1 MSTQYLGFV
10 GVDQYLAL
18 PREAQTF
25 LMKPLIPMGGACLLY
40 GAPKLG
46 KSYLGIQLALAI
58 SGQTP
63 DFMGFPVTRPGKVL
77 YLQLDTPRSVWAQRF
92 QDMISKGNLKYDSNT
107 LLLGDRETFEHF
119 PFDILQPA
127 HMKELNLYCQI
138 NQPVAVVVD
147 TLRELHSGDEDNSTT
162 ARNVIANLVGA
173 TSPAALILISHDRKP
188 NPDREQDIMA
198 DHRGSSYITGR
209 MDAIIR
215 LSKNKLRYAGRS
227 IEEGDIKVERMDNGL
242 WREAPDEYLPII
254 MKVMA
259 DPTLHS
265 WSARARVL
273 APLIHKSEDAAKSL
287 LRRRFS
293 EKPLPLQTNL
303 MRPTV
308 GAEIDISNFGE
319 VIEGT

>member
-1 MSTQYLGFV
+1 MSNFSPNKQGFYGVNDYLH
-10 GVDQYLAL
+10 L
-18 PREAQTF
+18 PREAQTY
-25 LMKPLIPMGGACLLY
+25 LMKPLIPTAGACLLY

-92 QDMISKGNLKYDSNT
+92 EDMIVKGNLKYDSST

-127 HMKELNLYCQI
+127 HMKELNLYCQMQ
-138 NQPVAVVVD
+138 QPVAVVVD

-188 NPDREQDIMA
+188 NPDRENDIMA

-209 MDAIIR
+209 MDAILR
-215 LSKNKLRYAGRS
+215 LTKNKLYYAGRS
-227 IEEGDIKVERMDNGL
+227 IEAGDIRMERMDNGL
-242 WREAPDEYLPII
+242 WKEAIDEYTPII

-273 APLIHKSEDAAKSL
+273 APLIHKSEEAAKSL

-293 EKPLPLQTNL
+293 DKVIPKSEGI
-303 MRPTV
+303 R
-308 GAEIDISNFGE
+308 GSEIDISNFGE
-319 VIEGT
+319 VVV